1 MTLLL
6 HGVVRQDHPFVASG
20 VPDELDVEL
29 VEQDGLAVIVR
40 DLPDDTQLT
49 EDDGVSF
56 LDVLVGAVQGG
67 PVLPLRFGT
76 VAPDADS
83 VRSEVLGPP
92 AGDDL
97 SARMDAIAELVELRI
112 TFTLNEDTLQTLFD
126 EDPQLRA
133 AASRGGPSADMSER
147 VELGRLVAERLAA
160 RRSHLVAEWVATF
173 DDLVEEANTL
183 SSSDEGWEQVA
194 FLVRRER
201 LGQMDATV
209 ATLAE
214 RIGEEALIDYVGPLP
229 IYSFDPA
236 SSATPAQAAS
246 QGSRWGF

>member
-1 MTLLL
+1 M

-20 VPDELDVEL
+20 VPDELDVKL
-29 VEQDGLAVIVR
+29 VEQDGLAVVVR
-40 DLPDDTQLT
+40 ELADDEQLT

-56 LDVLVGAVQGG
+56 LDVLVSAVQVG

-97 SARMDAIAELVELRI
+97 RARMDAIAELVEVRI
-112 TFTLNEDTLQTLFD
+112 TFTLNEDALQTLFD
-126 EDPQLRA
+126 EDAQLRA
-133 AASRGGPSADMSER
+133 AASRGRPSADMSER

-160 RRSHLVAEWVATF
+160 QRSHLVAEWVAAL
-173 DDLVEEANTL
+173 DDVAEEAHTL

-194 FLVRRER
+194 FLLRRER
-201 LGQMDATV
+201 LGEMDSAV
-209 ATLAE
+209 ATLS
-214 RIGEEALIDYVGPLP
+214 EEIDEQALIDYVGPLP

-236 SSATPAQAAS
+236 ASAAPAHAAAES
-246 QGSRWGF
+246 SRWGF